1 MRRTERFSSIGAS
14 PALKSLVGA
23 DRVVRPYTETGKCL
37 RLRRKVPKEFTASCQ
52 AEQRSSHASL
62 LCMLDAAR
70 SALPEKHP
78 HAQRCH
84 TEAGQI
90 GDQRRWQRIARFF
103 DPRCTKIDADGVE
116 CRLR

>member
-1 MRRTERFSSIGAS
+1 MW
-14 PALKSLVGA
+14 
-23 DRVVRPYTETGKCL
+23 
-37 RLRRKVPKEFTASCQ
+37 
-52 AEQRSSHASL
+52 
-62 LCMLDAAR
+62 
-70 SALPEKHP
+70 EKHP